1 MRKVKLFLLMI
12 TLVFFVNFNIFAE
25 NKIEEVSGANSADVG
40 ESLDEKSNKHENDL
54 SKKSSPSDLD
64 ENNQNKSVDS
74 KTKET
79 DNSEINQAISNEN
92 SEANDLENNSK
103 NNESSP
109 LEYRLLNQ
117 VSAPLKEEGAKQG
130 DEDNNSSATEKNK
143 APNSSENS
151 SNTEAKDQVDAKT
164 NEELKKLQEKINS
177 AKDEQEKK
185 KIQNEY
191 NKKLFEEIEKSAS
204 DKFNKEV
211 LYRFKDKTKTKEF
224 YEIQEQYEIL
234 KKKSKD
240 GKLTIDELEKFNKK
254 VGSFYVPRKLD
265 DDEKTV
271 QEELNES
278 LDVPRLREGATKDAQ
293 DKLDAYNNAKKALSE
308 ALDTDKDRQ
317 KNKEELQ
324 KLLDDFKNAQQ
335 ALKDGIAKGDILPA
349 YTDGSPKVRV
359 VPIDGSGKLGTEIK
373 GDKDDIYYIPEDTN
387 LNLLIS
393 VNKDAEPKE
402 FTFKIRA
409 IEKGAMLP
417 KVSAKNLA
425 FLNGEPVAL
434 IENKDGSYSF
444 TVDSKN
450 INFGIAQ
457 LRFNIPGFQGD
468 FHKGFDLEMDMGKN
482 NVVTKKFRLTKKGYE
497 VAANLSGPGIDSD
510 KDPKAIP
517 EIDGGKND
525 KDVINEETAKAYDFF
540 TYLKNSNTYIDDV
553 IVNSPN
559 GKSLPLSSVDIRI
572 KVPKSK
578 DEFAK
583 MIHKS
588 GLKYDDLGN
597 GEYRLKL
604 DGKVFGENLVK
615 KDGKLYLKDNEGNP
629 TKEVTS
635 AQLQD
640 VILEGLGKKVY
651 VDKNKKS
658 YDLIVT
664 ESYLSTD
671 KNFKVQGTD
680 LYKNSNGKYDK
691 IGTFT
696 DGKLLV
702 KENIGGKETEITYIL
717 KDNKL
722 ISYTKIYDVYKG
734 NVVNVDDEANSDL
747 TGTVNG
753 KQVTIKTEV
762 TDDEGNK
769 TIETSYGGTIV
780 ENAIFD
786 KKGKIFTEKG
796 YDGTV
801 GETLID
807 SNGKI
812 SNVQYDA
819 EKLKE
824 VKDSNGKLLYKYV
837 EVDGKIYRLVS
848 NPVFKDGKDGHI
860 VDGLEY
866 KGGLSLVDK
875 FGKKMKVK
883 VSENN
888 GTYTFTKLDK
898 DGKATGKEVSSDGK
912 KIIVSARDEQIL
924 VDIKNQVIDKTG
936 KKIIG
941 NKYYYDGKKFWEA
954 DEKNIKGNKFFENL
968 EEFVLD
974 KISTYSYK
982 DGDKNVEIEKFD
994 TKPIYKGSTNL
1005 SDYFEV
1011 AGKVYLKKSQYNGDY
1026 YVSCDE
1032 KSSDEILSVSKIVKI
1047 VQTLRKDGK
1056 DIEKITEQ
1064 TDIFSAV
1071 ENAKFSL
1078 KFPGFLTGKNIVYN
1092 VHADVKASYLAPKLS
1107 KEDEWEEKSI
1117 FTSED
1122 DETKKIDK
1130 FFTLRKDTEVSSSK
1144 AFKNGPFDDSSKPDF
1159 NFFNIFYRDLTD
1171 RDRDKLITDL
1181 LQTKAEEDAKAEN
1194 STGNKEENKKLTDEE
1209 KKAQKERKA
1218 KLELLEKLQSE
1229 LGRLYDG
1236 ASFVGIK
1243 GSNGKI
1249 ASFEIQ
1255 RKGKKVE
1262 IDRSLLWEIG
1272 FSNDGGSAFPENKD
1286 TQIIIEDHNMD
1297 NRLVYDEIIL
1307 NDTKKKLDE
1316 YKTSYEKEN
1325 KEAKK
1330 AYDYAKEA
1338 YEKAKKA
1345 YDESSTEETKTA
1357 FENAKKAFEQK
1368 EKDFEDA
1375 KSVLKDYNDQYLS
1388 IDQIKDIRLGVNP
1401 NYVEGRFVPLGENFK
1416 LTGDEIL
1423 TELGDNEE
1431 ATIKK
1436 DGFDITI
1443 TRDKKK
1449 GQIRIKVMNAF
1460 YKKNNS
1466 YNKESKDNNY
1476 RFYSPAQKAYQD
1488 KMKDVISELD
1498 NLKSDDTTKFQSSFE
1513 NVVKKLHSESSYCF
1527 GVLKKKFKD
1536 LMDGVDKITD
1546 PTDKANKLN
1555 EIKKTLKK
1563 EIKKLNISYLDSKKG
1578 TYNNDDM
1585 RFNAIRIELKPNTTI
1600 GGAMN
1605 PQKTKKLGISSVII
1619 PELDIPYTDEFGNPL
1634 TNKNM
1639 YVKEEMEKIFKDGI
1653 NQGQDP
1659 KKYSKADLN
1668 DEEKFR
1674 EIMAEAYRR
1683 VNEKI
1688 DSTDEQEK
1696 IKVEDLVTVEE
1707 GNENKFAWEK
1717 YTVVKGSELL
1727 YRDLA
1732 FNGEES
1738 IKDINNLP
1746 INPWYIGEGKNAK
1759 KVSEKLTGD
1768 LNKTDT
1774 FKILQDKEIDLAAY
1788 YMSEKGYDRN
1798 KYANAASY
1806 KLDMADKKPGIFGTE
1821 SDWKKKVCYPGI
1833 GHCIEMAGKDIL
1845 PGQDKEE
1852 NIFGQ
1857 IGKQKSSF
1865 ELSYS
1870 PTTEKPD
1877 SEKPKVD
1884 KKSDTDSV
1892 DISDEKDKKVEFTI
1906 DVTVDKMTKDQKKIS
1921 EALMPEKSEKDM
1933 SDEEKAK
1940 AKAEKEAKEIEDKN
1954 YNEEGY
1960 YQYKNSLII
1969 DILPDIF
1976 KLKVADKDAS
1986 ELQFIAYREKLMA
1999 NGANKV
2005 FKDEKTFTAWK
2016 SKVKYFYTDDLI
2028 GELEKLSKSSDKEDM
2043 AKYEV
2048 LKKAIADVKASGK
2061 IKDGQKVQA
2070 VLAWL
2075 PDFEAPHGSENQFT
2089 FVLKNVYIDKK
2100 NYKDFSDGVIGTN
2113 YTNHAGFGD
2122 KARFYFA
2129 SKTVNINKGPDGN
2142 VNKYLQLLD
2151 KDGKVIDS
2159 ETAQGWFK
2167 GSAKL
2172 KFGDKFNYRIEY
2184 FKSSNIVHLTGEAN
2198 DKINIGIED
2207 ILAQVE
2213 DKGLRPVLN
2222 GFVTSDLQGFEVIY
2236 KIKKGENITEY
2247 TEEELKKAIEE
2258 NKAKL
2263 SEVTGLVLKSG
2274 RFGFPDNSKK
2284 NFYIPMMI
2292 PELDA
2297 RIENGNVVYIGRD
2310 GEKHDLGPA
2319 KDFFNLKDLTD
2330 KDKDLIAENKVN
2342 KSNTVS
2348 IYLEKNRFIKL
2359 FKEFFDA
2366 NGEEIK
2372 KDRPQ
2377 MKFEIYQIE
2386 TDENGKEV
2394 KRVKLL
2400 DKNGNAV
2407 ELTVNENNNFT
2418 DMVSNLPIFKKFV
2431 SVDKDGKVSEKII
2444 SYKYEIKEINSNGYD
2459 VEYKIIESG
2468 KDELGFV
2475 FKVKNT
2481 LKPEK
2486 PPENPPENPPGNPP
2500 GNPPENP
2507 PENPPDNPPEEPN
2520 TPPEVPEKPLV
2531 SEEKPD
2537 TNDLFNKTSDYN
2549 NPNTIPKTGVE
2560 DNLLFVGLSGVL
2572 LILLMIFKKRYYQE

>member
-25 NKIEEVSGANSADVG
+25 NKIEEVSGANSADVS
-40 ESLDEKSNKHENDL
+40 ESLDENSDKHENDL
-54 SKKSSPSDLD
+54 STKSSPSDLD
-64 ENNQNKSVDS
+64 ENNQNKSADS

-79 DNSEINQAISNEN
+79 DNSEINQASANEN

-109 LEYRLLNQ
+109 LENRLLNQ
-117 VSAPLKEEGAKQG
+117 VSAPLKEEGAKPG
-130 DEDNNSSATEKNK
+130 DEDKNSSETEKNK
-143 APNSSENS
+143 APNSSKNS

-164 NEELKKLQEKINS
+164 NEELKKLQEKIDS

-293 DKLDAYNNAKKALSE
+293 DKLEAYNNAKKALLE

-317 KNKEELQ
+317 KSKEELQ
-324 KLLDDFKNAQQ
+324 KLLDDFKKAQQ
-335 ALKDGIAKGDILPA
+335 DLKDGIANGDILPA
-349 YTDGSPKVRV
+349 YTYGSPEVRV

-393 VNKDAEPKE
+393 VNKDDDPKE
-402 FTFKIRA
+402 FTFKIKA
-409 IEKGAMLP
+409 IEKGAILP

-425 FLNGEPVAL
+425 FLNGEPVDL

-444 TVDSKN
+444 TVDSNN

-468 FHKGFDLEMDMGKN
+468 FHKGFDLEMDMGNK

-497 VAANLSGPGIDSD
+497 DAANLSGPGIDSD
-510 KDPKAIP
+510 KNPKAIP
-517 EIDGGKND
+517 EIDGGKTD
-525 KDVINEETAKAYDFF
+525 KGVINEDTDKVYDFF
-540 TYLKNSNTYIDDV
+540 TYLKKSNTYIDDV

-559 GKSLPLSSVDIRI
+559 GKSLPLSSVDITI

-578 DEFAK
+578 NEFAK

-604 DGKVFGENLVK
+604 DAKVFGENLVE
-615 KDGKLYLKDNEGNP
+615 KDGELYLKGNEGDP
-629 TKEVTS
+629 TKALTS

-658 YDLIVT
+658 HDLIVT

-680 LYKNSNGKYDK
+680 LYKKNSENGYDK

-702 KENIGGKETEITYIL
+702 NEKDNSGNETEITYIL
-717 KDNKL
+717 KGNKL

-734 NVVNVDDEANSDL
+734 NVVNVDDKADSDL

-762 TDDEGNK
+762 TDDEGK
-769 TIETSYGGTIV
+769 KIIEISYGGTIV
-780 ENAIFD
+780 EDAIFD

-796 YDGTV
+796 YKGILGEVAIGPDGKEAD
-801 GETLID
+801 GLIFTPE
-807 SNGKI
+807 SINEE
-812 SNVQYDA
+812 N
-819 EKLKE
+819 
-824 VKDSNGKLLYKYV
+824 NTV
-837 EVDGKIYRLVS
+837 EVLGKIYRIVK
-848 NPVFKDGKDGHI
+848 NPVFKDGYI

-875 FGKKMKVK
+875 FGKIMKVE
-883 VSENN
+883 VSEKN

-898 DGKATGKEVSSDGK
+898 EGKATDKKVSSDGK
-912 KIIVSARDEQIL
+912 KIIVSDKEEQIV
-924 VDIKNQVIDKTG
+924 VDSKNQVIDNAG
-936 KKIIG
+936 QKIIG
-941 NKYYYDGKKFWEA
+941 NKYYYDGKKFVKA

-968 EEFVLD
+968 KEFVLD
-974 KISTYSYK
+974 KISSYSYK
-982 DGDKNVEIEKFD
+982 DGDKNVEIKDFD
-994 TKPIYKGSTNL
+994 KKTVYQGSLKPE
-1005 SDYFEV
+1005 DYF
-1011 AGKVYLKKSQYNGDY
+1011 KVDEKIYLKKAHDNGDY
-1026 YVSCDE
+1026 YVSCDA
-1032 KSSDEILSVSKIVKI
+1032 KSSDEILSVNKIVKI
-1047 VQTLRKDGK
+1047 VQTLKKDGQ
-1056 DIEKITEQ
+1056 DIEKITDQ

-1117 FTSED
+1117 FTSEKD
-1122 DETKKIDK
+1122 GIKKIDK
-1130 FFTLRKDTEVSSSK
+1130 FFTLKNEKVSNTTF
-1144 AFKNGPFDDSSKPDF
+1144 FKNAPSELLNKPDI

-1181 LQTKAEEDAKAEN
+1181 LQIKAEEDAKAEKAKEN
-1194 STGNKEENKKLTDEE
+1194 TGNTGNTEGNNKLSDEE
-1209 KKAQKERKA
+1209 KKAQKETKA
-1218 KLELLEKLQSE
+1218 KLELLEKLQKE

-1236 ASFVGIK
+1236 ASFVGIE
-1243 GSNGKI
+1243 GSDGKI
-1249 ASFEIQ
+1249 SSFEIQ
-1255 RKGKKVE
+1255 RNGKKVE

-1272 FSNDGGSAFPENKD
+1272 FNNHEGTLFPENKD
-1286 TQIIIEDHNMD
+1286 AEIIIEDHNMD

-1307 NDTKKKLDE
+1307 NDTKEKWDGYKKA
-1316 YKTSYEKEN
+1316 YE
-1325 KEAKK
+1325 EAKK
-1330 AYDYAKEA
+1330 VYDA
-1338 YEKAKKA
+1338 AKKA
-1345 YDESSTEETKTA
+1345 DEKSSNDKT
-1357 FENAKKAFEQK
+1357 KKAL
-1368 EKDFEDA
+1368 EDA
-1375 KSVLKDYNDQYLS
+1375 EKALEKVKFQGNDQYFS
-1388 IDQIKDIRLGVNP
+1388 IDQIKDIRFGVNP

-1423 TELGDNEE
+1423 SALSNEDE
-1431 ATIKK
+1431 SKEIKDENGNTLVTYISKDGKKYIKK
-1436 DGFDITI
+1436 GEITFEI

-1488 KMKDVISELD
+1488 KMKDVISKLD
-1498 NLKSDDTTKFQSSFE
+1498 NLNSKDTTKFKSSFE

-1527 GVLKKKFKD
+1527 GVLKKKFSE
-1536 LMDGVDKITD
+1536 LMDGVDKITN

-1555 EIKKTLKK
+1555 EIKKTLKE
-1563 EIKKLNISYLDSKKG
+1563 EIEKLNIGYLDSKKES
-1578 TYNNDDM
+1578 YKNDDM

-1653 NQGQDP
+1653 NQGQGKDP

-1674 EIMAEAYRR
+1674 EIMAEAYKR

-1688 DSTDEQEK
+1688 DFKDENKK
-1696 IKVEDLVTVEE
+1696 IKVKDLVKVDDTKKFEE
-1707 GNENKFAWEK
+1707 GK
-1717 YTVVKGSELL
+1717 YTVAKGKDLE

-1759 KVSEKLTGD
+1759 KVSEKLTDD
-1768 LNKTDT
+1768 LKKTDT
-1774 FKILQDKEIDLAAY
+1774 FKNLQDKEIDLAAY

-1845 PGQDKEE
+1845 PGQDGQE
-1852 NIFGQ
+1852 NKFGLEGQ
-1857 IGKQKSSF
+1857 AKQEF

-1870 PTTEKPD
+1870 PTTDKPD
-1877 SEKPKVD
+1877 SENPKVD
-1884 KKSDTDSV
+1884 KKSDPDSV
-1892 DISDEKDKKVEFTI
+1892 DISGEEDKKVDFTI
-1906 DVTVDKMTKDQKKIS
+1906 DVTVDKMTKEQKDIS
-1921 EALMPEKSEKDM
+1921 EALKPKKSEEDM
-1933 SDEEKAK
+1933 SEEEKAK

-1954 YNEEGY
+1954 YNSDGY

-1986 ELQFIAYREKLMA
+1986 EIQFNADREKLMA

-2005 FKDEKTFTAWK
+2005 FKDENTFTAWK
-2016 SKVKYFYTDDLI
+2016 AKVKYFYTDDLM
-2028 GELEKLSKSSDKEDM
+2028 GELEKLSKSSDENDKV
-2043 AKYEV
+2043 KYEV
-2048 LKKAIADVKASGK
+2048 LKKAIADGKASGK

-2129 SKTVNINKGPDGN
+2129 SKTVNIHEGPSGN

-2159 ETAQGWFK
+2159 ETADGWFK

-2172 KFGDKFNYRIEY
+2172 EFGDKFNYRIEY
-2184 FKSSNIVHLTGEAN
+2184 RKNSGIVNLPGQAN
-2198 DKINIGIED
+2198 YKINIGIED
-2207 ILAQVE
+2207 ILAQVK

-2222 GFVTSDLQGFEVIY
+2222 GFVTSDLEGFEVIY
-2236 KIKKGENITEY
+2236 KIKKGEKTTEY
-2247 TEEELKKAIEE
+2247 TEEELKKAIKE

-2274 RFGFPDNSKK
+2274 RLGFPDNSTK

-2297 RIENGNVVYIGRD
+2297 KIENGNVVYIGRD

-2330 KDKDLIAENKVN
+2330 KDKDLIAENKVD

-2431 SVDKDGKVSEKII
+2431 SVDEKGKVSEKII

-2459 VEYKIIESG
+2459 VEYKIIDSG

-2481 LKPEK
+2481 LKPE
-2486 PPENPPENPPGNPP
+2486 
-2500 GNPPENP
+2500 NP
-2507 PENPPDNPPEEPN
+2507 PENPPDNPPENPPEEPN

-2537 TNDLFNKTSDYN
+2537 TNDLINKTSDYN

>member
-25 NKIEEVSGANSADVG
+25 NKIEEVSGANSADVS
-40 ESLDEKSNKHENDL
+40 ESLDENSDKHENDL
-54 SKKSSPSDLD
+54 STKSSPSDLD
-64 ENNQNKSVDS
+64 ENNQNKSADS

-79 DNSEINQAISNEN
+79 DNSEINQASANEN

-109 LEYRLLNQ
+109 LENRLLNQ
-117 VSAPLKEEGAKQG
+117 VSAPLKEEGAKPG
-130 DEDNNSSATEKNK
+130 DEDKNSSETEKNK
-143 APNSSENS
+143 APNSSKNS

-164 NEELKKLQEKINS
+164 NEELKKLQEKIDS

-293 DKLDAYNNAKKALSE
+293 DKLEAYNNAKKALLE

-317 KNKEELQ
+317 KSKEELQ
-324 KLLDDFKNAQQ
+324 KLLDDFKKAQQ

-349 YTDGSPKVRV
+349 YTYVSPEVRV

-393 VNKDAEPKE
+393 VNKDDEPKE
-402 FTFKIRA
+402 FTFKIKA
-409 IEKGAMLP
+409 IEKGAILP

-434 IENKDGSYSF
+434 IENEDGSYSF
-444 TVDSKN
+444 TVDSNN

-468 FHKGFDLEMDMGKN
+468 FHKGFDLEMDMGNK

-497 VAANLSGPGIDSD
+497 DAANLSGPGIDSD
-510 KDPKAIP
+510 KNPKAIP
-517 EIDGGKND
+517 EIDGGKTD
-525 KDVINEETAKAYDFF
+525 KGVINEDTDKVYDFF
-540 TYLKNSNTYIDDV
+540 TYLKKSNTYIDDV

-559 GKSLPLSSVDIRI
+559 GKSLPLSSVDITI

-578 DEFAK
+578 NEFAK

-604 DGKVFGENLVK
+604 DAKVFGENLVE

-629 TKEVTS
+629 TKELTP

-651 VDKNKKS
+651 VDKNKES
-658 YDLIVT
+658 HDLIVT

-671 KNFKVQGTD
+671 KNFKVQGSD
-680 LYKNSNGKYDK
+680 LYKKNSNGKYDK

-702 KENIGGKETEITYIL
+702 NEKDNSGNETEITYIL
-717 KDNKL
+717 KGNKL

-753 KQVTIKTEV
+753 KQVTIKIKV
-762 TDDEGNK
+762 TDDKGNK
-769 TIETSYGGTIV
+769 TTETSYGGTIV
-780 ENAIFD
+780 EDAIFD

-796 YDGTV
+796 YKGILGEVAIGPDGKEAD
-801 GETLID
+801 GLIFTPE
-807 SNGKI
+807 SIN
-812 SNVQYDA
+812 
-819 EKLKE
+819 KE
-824 VKDSNGKLLYKYV
+824 NNTV
-837 EVDGKIYRLVS
+837 EVLGKIYRIVK
-848 NPVFKDGKDGHI
+848 NPVFKDGYI

-936 KKIIG
+936 KEIIG
-941 NKYYYDGKKFWEA
+941 NKYYYDGKKFAKA

-968 EEFVLD
+968 KEFVLD
-974 KISTYSYK
+974 KISSYSYK
-982 DGDKNVEIEKFD
+982 DGDKNVEIKDFD
-994 TKPIYKGSTNL
+994 KKTVYQGSLKPE
-1005 SDYFEV
+1005 DYF
-1011 AGKVYLKKSQYNGDY
+1011 KVDEKIYLKKAQYNGDY
-1026 YVSCDE
+1026 YVSCDA
-1032 KSSDEILSVSKIVKI
+1032 KSSDEILSVNKIGKI
-1047 VQTLRKDGK
+1047 VQTLRKDNT
-1056 DIEKITEQ
+1056 DIQKITDE
-1064 TDIFSAV
+1064 TDIFTAV
-1071 ENAKFSL
+1071 QNAKFGL

-1107 KEDEWEEKSI
+1107 TENEWEEKSI
-1117 FTSED
+1117 FTSEKD
-1122 DETKKIDK
+1122 GIKKIDK
-1130 FFTLRKDTEVSSSK
+1130 FFTLKNEKVSNTTF
-1144 AFKNGPFDDSSKPDF
+1144 FKNAPSELLKKPDI

-1181 LQTKAEEDAKAEN
+1181 LQIKAEEDAKAEN
-1194 STGNKEENKKLTDEE
+1194 STEDKEENKELSDAE
-1209 KKAQKERKA
+1209 KKAQKETKA
-1218 KLELLEKLQSE
+1218 KLELLEKLQKE

-1236 ASFVGIK
+1236 ASFVAIK
-1243 GSNGKI
+1243 NAKSEITG
-1249 ASFEIQ
+1249 FEIQ

-1272 FSNDGGSAFPENKD
+1272 FNNHEGTLFPENKD
-1286 TQIIIEDHNMD
+1286 AEIIIEDHNMD

-1307 NDTKKKLDE
+1307 NDTKEKWDGYKKA
-1316 YKTSYEKEN
+1316 YE
-1325 KEAKK
+1325 EAKK
-1330 AYDYAKEA
+1330 VYDA
-1338 YEKAKKA
+1338 AKKA
-1345 YDESSTEETKTA
+1345 DEKSSNDKT
-1357 FENAKKAFEQK
+1357 KKAL
-1368 EKDFEDA
+1368 EDA
-1375 KSVLKDYNDQYLS
+1375 EKALEKVKFQGNDQYFS

-1401 NYVEGRFVPLGENFK
+1401 NYVEGRFVPLGKNFK

-1423 TELGDNEE
+1423 SALSNEDE
-1431 ATIKK
+1431 SKEIKDENGNTLVTYISKDGKKYIKK
-1436 DGFDITI
+1436 GEITFEI

-1449 GQIRIKVMNAF
+1449 GQIRIKVKEAF
-1460 YKKNNS
+1460 YKRNNS
-1466 YNKESKDNNY
+1466 YNKDDKENNY

-1498 NLKSDDTTKFQSSFE
+1498 NLNSKDTTKFKSSFE

-1527 GVLKKKFKD
+1527 GVLKKKFSE
-1536 LMDGVDKITD
+1536 LMDEVDKITD
-1546 PTDKANKLN
+1546 STEKTNKLD
-1555 EIKKTLKK
+1555 EIKKTLNE
-1563 EIKKLNISYLDSKKG
+1563 EIKKLNIGYLDSKKG
-1578 TYNNDDM
+1578 SSYKNDDM

-1639 YVKEEMEKIFKDGI
+1639 YVKEEMEKIFKYGI
-1653 NQGQDP
+1653 NQGQGKDP

-1674 EIMAEAYRR
+1674 EIMAEAYKR

-1688 DSTDEQEK
+1688 DFKDENKK
-1696 IKVEDLVTVEE
+1696 IKVKDLVKVDDTKKFEE
-1707 GNENKFAWEK
+1707 GK
-1717 YTVVKGSELL
+1717 YTVAKGKDLE

-1759 KVSEKLTGD
+1759 KVSGKLTDD
-1768 LNKTDT
+1768 LKKTDT
-1774 FKILQDKEIDLAAY
+1774 FKNLQDKEIDLAAY

-1798 KYANAASY
+1798 KYSNSASF
-1806 KLDMADKKPGIFGTE
+1806 KLDMADQKPGIFGTE

-1845 PGQDKEE
+1845 PGQDEEE
-1852 NIFGQ
+1852 NKLGQ

-1870 PTTEKPD
+1870 PTTDKPD
-1877 SEKPKVD
+1877 SENPKVD
-1884 KKSDTDSV
+1884 KKSDPDSV
-1892 DISDEKDKKVEFTI
+1892 DISDEEDKKVDFTI
-1906 DVTVDKMTKDQKKIS
+1906 DVTVDKMTKEQKDIS
-1921 EALMPEKSEKDM
+1921 EALKPDKAEKDVNKM
-1933 SDEEKAK
+1933 SEAEKAK
-1940 AKAEKEAKEIEDKN
+1940 AKAEEEAKEIEDNN
-1954 YNEEGY
+1954 YNSDGY

-1976 KLKVADKDAS
+1976 KLKENAS
-1986 ELQFIAYREKLMA
+1986 ELQFNADRKKLMA
-1999 NGANKV
+1999 NGANKA
-2005 FKDEKTFTAWK
+2005 FADDKEFDAWK
-2016 SKVKYFYTDDLI
+2016 AKVKYFYTEDLM
-2028 GELEKLSKSSDKEDM
+2028 GELEKLSKSADEKDK

-2048 LKKAIADVKASGK
+2048 LKKAIADGKASGK

-2129 SKTVNINKGPDGN
+2129 SKTVNIHEGPSGN

-2172 KFGDKFNYRIEY
+2172 EFGDKFNYRIEY
-2184 FKSSNIVHLTGEAN
+2184 RKNSGIVNLPGQAN
-2198 DKINIGIED
+2198 YKINIEIED
-2207 ILAQVE
+2207 ILAQVK

-2222 GFVTSDLQGFEVIY
+2222 GFVTSDLEGFEVIY
-2236 KIKKGENITEY
+2236 KIKKGGETTEY
-2247 TEEELKKAIEE
+2247 NEEKLKKAIEE

-2274 RFGFPDNSKK
+2274 ILGFPDNSTR

-2297 RIENGNVVYIGRD
+2297 KIENGNVVYIGRD

-2319 KDFFNLKDLTD
+2319 EKFFNLKDLTD

-2431 SVDKDGKVSEKII
+2431 SVDEKGEVFEKII
-2444 SYKYEIKEINSNGYD
+2444 CYKYEIKEINSNGYD
-2459 VEYKIIESG
+2459 VEYKIIDSG
-2468 KDELGFV
+2468 KDELGFI

-2486 PPENPPENPPGNPP
+2486 PPEKPPENPPGNPP
-2500 GNPPENP
+2500 GNPPDNP
-2507 PENPPDNPPEEPN
+2507 PENPPEEPN

>member
-40 ESLDEKSNKHENDL
+40 ESLDENSNKQENDL

-64 ENNQNKSVDS
+64 ENNQNKSEDS
-74 KTKET
+74 KEKES
-79 DNSEINQAISNEN
+79 DNSEINQAIASEN

-117 VSAPLKEEGAKQG
+117 VSVPLKEEGAKQG
-130 DEDNNSSATEKNK
+130 EENKNSSGTEKNK
-143 APNSSENS
+143 APNSSENL
-151 SNTEAKDQVDAKT
+151 SNTETKDQVDAKS
-164 NEELKKLQEKINS
+164 NEELNKLQEKIDS

-240 GKLTIDELEKFNKK
+240 GKLTIEEVEKFNKK
-254 VGSFYVPRKLD
+254 VGSFDVPRKLD

-278 LDVPRLREGATKDAQ
+278 LDVPGLRNGATKDAQ
-293 DKLDAYNNAKKALSE
+293 DKLAAYNNAKKALLE

-317 KNKEELQ
+317 KSKEELQ
-324 KLLDDFKNAQQ
+324 KLLDDFKKAQQ
-335 ALKDGIAKGDILPA
+335 DLKDGIEKGDILPA
-349 YTDGSPKVRV
+349 YTNGIPKVRV

-373 GDKDDIYYIPEDTN
+373 CDKDDIYYIPEDTN

-393 VNKDAEPKE
+393 VNKDDDPKE
-402 FTFKIRA
+402 FTFKIKA
-409 IEKGAMLP
+409 IEKGAILP

-434 IENKDGSYSF
+434 IENEDGSYSF
-444 TVDSKN
+444 TVDSNN

-468 FHKGFDLEMDMGKN
+468 FHKGFDLEMDMGNK

-497 VAANLSGPGIDSD
+497 DAANLSGPGIDSD
-510 KDPKAIP
+510 KNPKAIP
-517 EIDGGKND
+517 EIDGGKTD
-525 KDVINEETAKAYDFF
+525 KGVINEDTDKVYDFF
-540 TYLKNSNTYIDDV
+540 TYLKKSNTYIDDV

-559 GKSLPLSSVDIRI
+559 GKSLPLSSVDITI

-578 DEFAK
+578 KEFAK

-604 DGKVFGENLVK
+604 DAKVFGENLVK
-615 KDGKLYLKDNEGNP
+615 QGDKLYLKGNDGKP
-629 TKEVTS
+629 TKELTP

-651 VDKNKKS
+651 IDENKKPHN
-658 YDLIVT
+658 LIVT

-671 KNFKVQGTD
+671 KNFKVQGSD
-680 LYKNSNGKYDK
+680 LYKKNSENGYDK

-702 KENIGGKETEITYIL
+702 KEKDNSGNETEITYIL
-717 KDNKL
+717 KGNKL

-734 NVVNVDDEANSDL
+734 NVVNVDDKADSDL

-762 TDDEGNK
+762 TDEGK
-769 TIETSYGGTIV
+769 KIIEISYGGTIV
-780 ENAIFD
+780 EDAIFD

-796 YDGTV
+796 YKGILGEVAIGPDGKEAD
-801 GETLID
+801 GLIFTPE
-807 SNGKI
+807 SINEE
-812 SNVQYDA
+812 N
-819 EKLKE
+819 
-824 VKDSNGKLLYKYV
+824 NTV
-837 EVDGKIYRLVS
+837 EVLGKIYRIVK
-848 NPVFKDGKDGHI
+848 NPVFKDGYI

-875 FGKKMKVK
+875 FGKIMKVE
-883 VSENN
+883 VSEKN

-898 DGKATGKEVSSDGK
+898 EGKATDKKVSSDGK
-912 KIIVSARDEQIL
+912 KIIVSDKEEQIV
-924 VDIKNQVIDKTG
+924 VDSKNQVIDNAG
-936 KKIIG
+936 QKIIG
-941 NKYYYDGKKFWEA
+941 NKYYYDGKKFVKA

-968 EEFVLD
+968 KEFVLD
-974 KISTYSYK
+974 KISSYSYK
-982 DGDKNVEIEKFD
+982 DGDKNVEIKDFD
-994 TKPIYKGSTNL
+994 KKTVYQGSLKPE
-1005 SDYFEV
+1005 DYF
-1011 AGKVYLKKSQYNGDY
+1011 KVDEKIYLKKAHDNGDY
-1026 YVSCDE
+1026 YVSCDA
-1032 KSSDEILSVSKIVKI
+1032 KSSDEILSVNKIVKI
-1047 VQTLRKDGK
+1047 VQTLKKDGQ
-1056 DIEKITEQ
+1056 DIEKITDQ

-1117 FTSED
+1117 FTSEKD
-1122 DETKKIDK
+1122 GIKKIDK
-1130 FFTLRKDTEVSSSK
+1130 FFTLKNEKVSNTTF
-1144 AFKNGPFDDSSKPDF
+1144 FKNAPSELLNKPDI

-1181 LQTKAEEDAKAEN
+1181 LQIKAEEDAKAEKAKEN
-1194 STGNKEENKKLTDEE
+1194 TGNTGNTEGNNKLSDEE
-1209 KKAQKERKA
+1209 KKAQKETKA
-1218 KLELLEKLQSE
+1218 KLELLEKLQKE

-1236 ASFVGIK
+1236 ASFVGIE
-1243 GSNGKI
+1243 GSDGKI
-1249 ASFEIQ
+1249 SSFEIQ
-1255 RKGKKVE
+1255 RNGKKVE

-1272 FSNDGGSAFPENKD
+1272 FNNHEGTLFPENKD
-1286 TQIIIEDHNMD
+1286 AEIIIEDHNMD

-1307 NDTKKKLDE
+1307 NDTKEKWDGYKKA
-1316 YKTSYEKEN
+1316 YE
-1325 KEAKK
+1325 EAKK
-1330 AYDYAKEA
+1330 VYDA
-1338 YEKAKKA
+1338 AKKA
-1345 YDESSTEETKTA
+1345 DEKSSNDKT
-1357 FENAKKAFEQK
+1357 KKAL
-1368 EKDFEDA
+1368 EDA
-1375 KSVLKDYNDQYLS
+1375 EKALEKVKFQGNDQYFS

-1423 TELGDNEE
+1423 SALSNEDKSKE
-1431 ATIKK
+1431 IKDENGNTLVTYISKDGKKYIKK
-1436 DGFDITI
+1436 GEITFEI

-1449 GQIRIKVMNAF
+1449 GQIRIKVMKAF
-1460 YKKNNS
+1460 YKHNDS
-1466 YNKESKDNNY
+1466 YKKGSTDNNY

-1488 KMKDVISELD
+1488 KMKDVISKLD
-1498 NLKSDDTTKFQSSFE
+1498 KLNSADTTEFQSSFE

-1527 GVLKKKFKD
+1527 GVLKEKFKD
-1536 LMDGVDKITD
+1536 LMAEVDKITD
-1546 PTDKANKLN
+1546 STDKANKLN
-1555 EIKKTLKK
+1555 EIKETLKK
-1563 EIKKLNISYLDSKKG
+1563 EINKLNIGYLDSKKG
-1578 TYNNDDM
+1578 SSYKNDDM
-1585 RFNAIRIELKPNTTI
+1585 RFNAIRIELKPNTTL

-1605 PQKTKKLGISSVII
+1605 PQKTMKLGISSVII
-1619 PELDIPYTDEFGNPL
+1619 PEIDIPYTDEFGNPL

-1639 YVKEEMEKIFKDGI
+1639 YVKEEMEKIFKYGI
-1653 NQGQDP
+1653 SQGQDKKP
-1659 KKYSKADLN
+1659 KEYSKDDLDN
-1668 DEEKFR
+1668 EEKFR
-1674 EIMAEAYRR
+1674 EIMAEAYSK

-1688 DSTDEQEK
+1688 DSKYEQEK
-1696 IKVEDLVTVEE
+1696 IKVKDLVIVDDTKKFEE
-1707 GNENKFAWEK
+1707 GK
-1717 YTVVKGSELL
+1717 YTVVKGKDLK

-1746 INPWYIGEGKNAK
+1746 INPWYIGEGKKAK
-1759 KVSEKLTGD
+1759 EVSLKLTVK
-1768 LNKTDT
+1768 LQETDA
-1774 FKILQDKEIDLAAY
+1774 FKNLQDKEIDLAAY

-1845 PGQDKEE
+1845 PGQDGQE
-1852 NIFGQ
+1852 NKFGLEGQ
-1857 IGKQKSSF
+1857 AKQEF

-1870 PTTEKPD
+1870 PTTDKPD
-1877 SEKPKVD
+1877 SENPKVD
-1884 KKSDTDSV
+1884 KKSDKESV
-1892 DISDEKDKKVEFTI
+1892 DISDKEDKKVDFTI
-1906 DVTVDKMTKDQKKIS
+1906 DVTVDKMTKEQKDIS
-1921 EALMPEKSEKDM
+1921 EALKPDKAEKDVNKM
-1933 SDEEKAK
+1933 SEAEKAK
-1940 AKAEKEAKEIEDKN
+1940 AKAEEEAKEIEDNN
-1954 YNEEGY
+1954 YNSDGY

-1976 KLKVADKDAS
+1976 KLKENAS
-1986 ELQFIAYREKLMA
+1986 ELQFNADRKKLMA
-1999 NGANKV
+1999 NGANKA
-2005 FKDEKTFTAWK
+2005 FADDKEFDAWK
-2016 SKVKYFYTDDLI
+2016 AKVKYFYTEDLM
-2028 GELEKLSKSSDKEDM
+2028 GELEKLSKSADEKDK

-2048 LKKAIADVKASGK
+2048 LKKAIADGKASGK

-2129 SKTVNINKGPDGN
+2129 SKTVNIHEGPSGN

-2172 KFGDKFNYRIEY
+2172 EFGDKFNYRIEY
-2184 FKSSNIVHLTGEAN
+2184 RKNSGIVNLPGQAN
-2198 DKINIGIED
+2198 YKINIEIED
-2207 ILAQVE
+2207 ILAQVK

-2236 KIKKGENITEY
+2236 KIKKGGETTKYN
-2247 TEEELKKAIEE
+2247 EEKLKKAIKE

-2274 RFGFPDNSKK
+2274 SLGFPDNSTR

-2297 RIENGNVVYIGRD
+2297 KIENGNVVYIGRD

-2431 SVDKDGKVSEKII
+2431 SVDEKGKVFEKII

-2459 VEYKIIESG
+2459 VEYKIIDSG

-2486 PPENPPENPPGNPP
+2486 PPEKPPENPPGNPP

-2507 PENPPDNPPEEPN
+2507 PDNPPENPPEEPN

>member
-1 MRKVKLFLLMI
+1 M
-12 TLVFFVNFNIFAE
+12 
-25 NKIEEVSGANSADVG
+25 
-40 ESLDEKSNKHENDL
+40 
-54 SKKSSPSDLD
+54 
-64 ENNQNKSVDS
+64 
-74 KTKET
+74 
-79 DNSEINQAISNEN
+79 
-92 SEANDLENNSK
+92 
-103 NNESSP
+103 
-109 LEYRLLNQ
+109 
-117 VSAPLKEEGAKQG
+117 
-130 DEDNNSSATEKNK
+130 
-143 APNSSENS
+143 
-151 SNTEAKDQVDAKT
+151 
-164 NEELKKLQEKINS
+164 
-177 AKDEQEKK
+177 
-185 KIQNEY
+185 
-191 NKKLFEEIEKSAS
+191 
-204 DKFNKEV
+204 
-211 LYRFKDKTKTKEF
+211 
-224 YEIQEQYEIL
+224 
-234 KKKSKD
+234 
-240 GKLTIDELEKFNKK
+240 
-254 VGSFYVPRKLD
+254 
-265 DDEKTV
+265 
-271 QEELNES
+271 
-278 LDVPRLREGATKDAQ
+278 DVPGLRDGATKDAQ
-293 DKLDAYNNAKKALSE
+293 DKLEAYNNAKKALLE

-349 YTDGSPKVRV
+349 YTNGSPKVRV
-359 VPIDGSGKLGTEIK
+359 VPIDGSGKLGTEIEV
-373 GDKDDIYYIPEDTN
+373 DKDDIYYIPEDTN

-393 VNKDAEPKE
+393 VNKDDEPKK
-402 FTFKIRA
+402 FTFKIKA

-425 FLNGEPVAL
+425 FLNGEPVDL

-444 TVDSKN
+444 TVDSKK

-468 FHKGFDLEMDMGKN
+468 FHKGFDLEMNMGQN

-497 VAANLSGPGIDSD
+497 DAANLSGPGIDSD

-525 KDVINEETAKAYDFF
+525 KGVINEETAKAYDFF

-559 GKSLPLSSVDIRI
+559 GKSLPLSSVDITI

-578 DEFAK
+578 NEFAK

-604 DGKVFGENLVK
+604 DAKVFGENLVE
-615 KDGKLYLKDNEGNP
+615 KDGELYLKGNEGDP
-629 TKEVTS
+629 TKALTS

-640 VILEGLGKKVY
+640 VILENAGKKVY
-651 VDKNKKS
+651 IDENKNPH
-658 YDLIVT
+658 DLIVT
-664 ESYLSTD
+664 ESYLSKD
-671 KNFKVQGTD
+671 NSFKVQGSD
-680 LYKNSNGKYDK
+680 LYKKNSNGKYDK

-717 KDNKL
+717 KGNKL

-734 NVVNVDDEANSDL
+734 NVVNVDDEADSDL

-762 TDDEGNK
+762 TDDKGN
-769 TIETSYGGTIV
+769 TTTETSYGGTIV
-780 ENAIFD
+780 KDAIFD

-796 YDGTV
+796 YKGILGEVAIGPDGKEAD
-801 GETLID
+801 GLIFTPE
-807 SNGKI
+807 SINEE
-812 SNVQYDA
+812 N
-819 EKLKE
+819 
-824 VKDSNGKLLYKYV
+824 NTV
-837 EVDGKIYRLVS
+837 EVLGKIYRIVK
-848 NPVFKDGKDGHI
+848 NPVFKDGYI

-875 FGKKMKVK
+875 FGKIMKVE
-883 VSENN
+883 VSEKN

-898 DGKATGKEVSSDGK
+898 EGKATDKKVSSDGD
-912 KIIVSARDEQIL
+912 KIIVSDKEEQIV
-924 VDIKNQVIDKTG
+924 VDSKNQVIDNAG
-936 KKIIG
+936 QKIIG
-941 NKYYYDGKKFWEA
+941 NKYYYDGKKFVKA

-968 EEFVLD
+968 KEFVLD
-974 KISTYSYK
+974 KISSYSYK
-982 DGDKNVEIEKFD
+982 DGDKNVEIKDFD
-994 TKPIYKGSTNL
+994 TKPIYKGSTNPF
-1005 SDYFEV
+1005 DYFKV
-1011 AGKVYLKKSQYNGDY
+1011 DGKVYLKKSQYNGDY
-1026 YVSCDE
+1026 YVSCDA
-1032 KSSDEILSVSKIVKI
+1032 KSSDKILSVSKIVKI
-1047 VQTLRKDGK
+1047 VQTLRKDGQ

-1107 KEDEWEEKSI
+1107 TENEWEEKSI
-1117 FTSED
+1117 FTSEKD
-1122 DETKKIDK
+1122 GIKKIDK
-1130 FFTLRKDTEVSSSK
+1130 FFTLKNEKVSNTTF
-1144 AFKNGPFDDSSKPDF
+1144 FKNAPSELLKKPDI

-1181 LQTKAEEDAKAEN
+1181 LQIKAEEDAKAEN
-1194 STGNKEENKKLTDEE
+1194 STEDKEENKELSDAE
-1209 KKAQKERKA
+1209 KKAQKETKA
-1218 KLELLEKLQSE
+1218 KLELLEKLQKE

-1236 ASFVGIK
+1236 ASFVAIK
-1243 GSNGKI
+1243 NAKGEITG
-1249 ASFEIQ
+1249 FEIQ

-1286 TQIIIEDHNMD
+1286 TQIVIEDHNMD

-1316 YKTSYEKEN
+1316 YKTSYEKDN

-1330 AYDYAKEA
+1330 AYDDAKEA

-1345 YDESSTEETKTA
+1345 YNESLTEDTKTA

-1416 LTGDEIL
+1416 ITGDEIL
-1423 TELGDNEE
+1423 TALKEKEP
-1431 ATIKK
+1431 TIEKE
-1436 DGFDITI
+1436 GFKITI

-1466 YNKESKDNNY
+1466 YDKKSNDNNY

-1488 KMKDVISELD
+1488 KVKGVISKLD
-1498 NLKSDDTTKFQSSFE
+1498 NLNSENSEKFQDSFE

-1527 GVLKKKFKD
+1527 GVLKEKFTE
-1536 LMDGVDKITD
+1536 LMGEVDKITD
-1546 PTDKANKLN
+1546 STKKTNKLN
-1555 EIKKTLKK
+1555 EIKETLKK
-1563 EIKKLNISYLDSKKG
+1563 EIKMLNIGYLDSKKG
-1578 TYNNDDM
+1578 SYKNDDM
-1585 RFNAIRIELKPNTTI
+1585 RFNAIRIELKPNTTL

-1619 PELDIPYTDEFGNPL
+1619 PELDVPYTDEFGNPL

-1717 YTVVKGSELL
+1717 YTVAKGSDLE

-1746 INPWYIGEGKNAK
+1746 INPWFIGEGDNAK
-1759 KVSEKLTGD
+1759 EVSKKLTGD
-1768 LNKTDT
+1768 LQNSDT
-1774 FKILQDKEIDLAAY
+1774 YKNLQNKEIDLAAY

-1845 PGQDKEE
+1845 PGQDEEE
-1852 NIFGQ
+1852 NKFGLEGQ
-1857 IGKQKSSF
+1857 AKQEF

-1870 PTTEKPD
+1870 PTTDKPD
-1877 SEKPKVD
+1877 SENPKVD
-1884 KKSDTDSV
+1884 KKSDPDSV
-1892 DISDEKDKKVEFTI
+1892 DISGEEDKKVDFTI
-1906 DVTVDKMTKDQKKIS
+1906 DVTVDKMTKEQKDIS
-1921 EALMPEKSEKDM
+1921 EALKPEKSEEDM
-1933 SDEEKAK
+1933 SEEEKAK

-1954 YNEEGY
+1954 YNSDGY

-1986 ELQFIAYREKLMA
+1986 ELQFNADRKKLMA
-1999 NGANKV
+1999 NGANKA
-2005 FKDEKTFTAWK
+2005 FADDKEFDAWK
-2016 SKVKYFYTDDLI
+2016 AKVKYFYTEDLM
-2028 GELEKLSKSSDKEDM
+2028 GELEKLSKSADEKDK

-2048 LKKAIADVKASGK
+2048 LKKAIADGKASGK

-2129 SKTVNINKGPDGN
+2129 SKTVNIHEGPSGN

-2159 ETAQGWFK
+2159 ETADGWFK

-2172 KFGDKFNYRIEY
+2172 EFGDKFNYRIEY
-2184 FKSSNIVHLTGEAN
+2184 RKNSGIVNLPGQAN
-2198 DKINIGIED
+2198 YKINIGIED
-2207 ILAQVE
+2207 ILAQVK

-2222 GFVTSDLQGFEVIY
+2222 GFVTSDLEGFEVIY
-2236 KIKKGENITEY
+2236 KIKKGEKTTEY
-2247 TEEELKKAIEE
+2247 TEEELKKAIKE

-2274 RFGFPDNSKK
+2274 RLGFPDNSTK

-2297 RIENGNVVYIGRD
+2297 KIENGNVVYIGRD

-2431 SVDKDGKVSEKII
+2431 SVDKDGKVFEKII

-2459 VEYKIIESG
+2459 VEYKIIDSG

-2486 PPENPPENPPGNPP
+2486 PPEKPPENPPGNPP

-2507 PENPPDNPPEEPN
+2507 PDNPPENPPEEPN

>member
-25 NKIEEVSGANSADVG
+25 NKIEEVSGANSADVS
-40 ESLDEKSNKHENDL
+40 ESLDENSDKHENDL
-54 SKKSSPSDLD
+54 STKSSPSDLD

-117 VSAPLKEEGAKQG
+117 VSAPLKEEGAKPG
-130 DEDNNSSATEKNK
+130 DEDKNSSETEKNK

-240 GKLTIDELEKFNKK
+240 GKLTKEEVEKFNKK
-254 VGSFYVPRKLD
+254 VGSFDVPRKLD
-265 DDEKTV
+265 DDEETV
-271 QEELNES
+271 QEELNKS
-278 LDVPRLREGATKDAQ
+278 LDVPGLRDGATKDAQ
-293 DKLDAYNNAKKALSE
+293 DKLYAYNKAKKALLE

-335 ALKDGIAKGDILPA
+335 ALKDGIAKGVILPA

-359 VPIDGSGKLGTEIK
+359 VPIDGSGKLGTEIEV
-373 GDKDDIYYIPEDTN
+373 DKDDIYYIPEDTN

-393 VNKDAEPKE
+393 VNKDDKPKK
-402 FTFKIRA
+402 FTFKIKA

-425 FLNGEPVAL
+425 FLNGEPVDL
-434 IENKDGSYSF
+434 IENEDGSYSF
-444 TVDSKN
+444 TVDSNN

-468 FHKGFDLEMDMGKN
+468 FHKGFDLEMDMGNK

-497 VAANLSGPGIDSD
+497 DAANLSGPGIDSD
-510 KDPKAIP
+510 KNPKAIP
-517 EIDGGKND
+517 EIDGGKTD
-525 KDVINEETAKAYDFF
+525 KGVINEDTDKVYDFF
-540 TYLKNSNTYIDDV
+540 TYLKKSNTYIDDV

-559 GKSLPLSSVDIRI
+559 GKSLPLSSVDITI

-578 DEFAK
+578 NEFAK

-604 DGKVFGENLVK
+604 DAKVFGENLVE
-615 KDGKLYLKDNEGNP
+615 KDGELYLKGNEGDP
-629 TKEVTS
+629 TKALTS

-640 VILEGLGKKVY
+640 VILENAGKKVY
-651 VDKNKKS
+651 IDENKNPH
-658 YDLIVT
+658 DLIVT

-671 KNFKVQGTD
+671 NNFKVQGTD
-680 LYKNSNGKYDK
+680 LYKKKSENEYEK

-702 KENIGGKETEITYIL
+702 KEKDKEGNETEITYIL

-734 NVVNVDDEANSDL
+734 NVVNDGNKANSDL

-762 TDDEGNK
+762 TDDQGNI
-769 TIETSYGGTIV
+769 TTETSYGGTIV

-786 KKGKIFTEKG
+786 KKGKIFTEKD
-796 YDGTV
+796 YEGTA

-807 SNGKI
+807 SNGNKAD
-812 SNVQYDA
+812 VQYEA
-819 EKLKE
+819 KNLKE

-837 EVDGKIYRLVS
+837 EVEGKIYRLVS
-848 NPVFKDGKDGHI
+848 NLVFKDGYI

-866 KGGLSLVDK
+866 KTGLSLVDK
-875 FGKKMKVK
+875 FGKIMKVE
-883 VSENN
+883 VSEKN

-898 DGKATGKEVSSDGK
+898 EGKATDKKVSSDGN
-912 KIIVSARDEQIL
+912 KIIVSDKEEQIV
-924 VDIKNQVIDKTG
+924 VDSKNQVIDNAG
-936 KKIIG
+936 QKIIG
-941 NKYYYDGKKFWEA
+941 NKYYYDGKKFVKA

-968 EEFVLD
+968 KEFVLD
-974 KISTYSYK
+974 KISSYSYK
-982 DGDKNVEIEKFD
+982 DGDKNVEIKDFD
-994 TKPIYKGSTNL
+994 KKTVYQGSLKPE
-1005 SDYFEV
+1005 DYF
-1011 AGKVYLKKSQYNGDY
+1011 KVDEKIYLKKAQYNGDY
-1026 YVSCDE
+1026 YVSCDA
-1032 KSSDEILSVSKIVKI
+1032 KSSDEILSVNKIGKI
-1047 VQTLRKDGK
+1047 VQTLRKDNT
-1056 DIEKITEQ
+1056 DIQKITDE
-1064 TDIFSAV
+1064 TDIFTAV
-1071 ENAKFSL
+1071 QNAKFGL

-1107 KEDEWEEKSI
+1107 TENEWEEKSI
-1117 FTSED
+1117 FTSEKD
-1122 DETKKIDK
+1122 GIKKIDK
-1130 FFTLRKDTEVSSSK
+1130 FFTLKNEKVSNTTF
-1144 AFKNGPFDDSSKPDF
+1144 FKNAPSELLKKPDI

-1181 LQTKAEEDAKAEN
+1181 LQIKAEEDDKAEN
-1194 STGNKEENKKLTDEE
+1194 STEDKEENKELSDAE
-1209 KKAQKERKA
+1209 KKAQKETKA
-1218 KLELLEKLQSE
+1218 KLELLEKLQKE

-1236 ASFVGIK
+1236 ASFVGIE
-1243 GSNGKI
+1243 GSDGEI
-1249 ASFEIQ
+1249 TGFEIQ

-1272 FSNDGGSAFPENKD
+1272 FNNHEGTLFPENKD
-1286 TQIIIEDHNMD
+1286 AEIIIEDHNMD

-1307 NDTKKKLDE
+1307 NDTKEKWDGYKKA
-1316 YKTSYEKEN
+1316 YE
-1325 KEAKK
+1325 EAKK
-1330 AYDYAKEA
+1330 VYDA
-1338 YEKAKKA
+1338 AKKA
-1345 YDESSTEETKTA
+1345 DEKSSNDKT
-1357 FENAKKAFEQK
+1357 KKAL
-1368 EKDFEDA
+1368 EDA
-1375 KSVLKDYNDQYLS
+1375 EKALEKVKFQGNDQYFS
-1388 IDQIKDIRLGVNP
+1388 IDQIKDIRFGVNP
-1401 NYVEGRFVPLGENFK
+1401 NYVEGRFVPLGDNFK
-1416 LTGDEIL
+1416 LTGEEIL
-1423 TELGDNEE
+1423 KKLGDNEK
-1431 ATIKK
+1431 ATINK

-1443 TRDKKK
+1443 IRDKKK
-1449 GQIRIKVMNAF
+1449 GQIRIKVMDAF
-1460 YKKNNS
+1460 YKKNYS
-1466 YNKESKDNNY
+1466 YNKDSEDNNY

-1498 NLKSDDTTKFQSSFE
+1498 KLNSENRKEFQDSFE

-1527 GVLKKKFKD
+1527 GVLKKKFSE
-1536 LMDGVDKITD
+1536 LMYRVDKITD
-1546 PTDKANKLN
+1546 STKKTNKLN
-1555 EIKKTLKK
+1555 EIKETLKK
-1563 EIKKLNISYLDSKKG
+1563 EIKMLNIGYLDSKKG
-1578 TYNNDDM
+1578 SSYKNDDM

-1659 KKYSKADLN
+1659 KKYSKDDLN

-1688 DSTDEQEK
+1688 DSKDENKK
-1696 IKVEDLVTVEE
+1696 IEVKYLVTVKK
-1707 GNENKFAWEK
+1707 GNEKKYAWEK
-1717 YTVVKGSELL
+1717 YTVAKGKDLE

-1759 KVSEKLTGD
+1759 KVSEKLTGKLKD
-1768 LNKTDT
+1768 SDAYKT
-1774 FKILQDKEIDLAAY
+1774 LENKEIDLAAY

-1845 PGQDKEE
+1845 PGQDGQE
-1852 NIFGQ
+1852 NKFGLEGQ
-1857 IGKQKSSF
+1857 AKQEF

-1870 PTTEKPD
+1870 PTTDKPD
-1877 SEKPKVD
+1877 SENPKVD
-1884 KKSDTDSV
+1884 KKSDPDSV
-1892 DISDEKDKKVEFTI
+1892 DISGEEDKKVDFTI
-1906 DVTVDKMTKDQKKIS
+1906 DVTVDKMTKEQKDIS
-1921 EALMPEKSEKDM
+1921 EALKPEKSEEDM
-1933 SDEEKAK
+1933 SEEEKAK

-1954 YNEEGY
+1954 YNSDGY

-1986 ELQFIAYREKLMA
+1986 EIQFNADREKLMA

-2005 FKDEKTFTAWK
+2005 FKDENTFTAWK
-2016 SKVKYFYTDDLI
+2016 AKVKYFYTDDLM
-2028 GELEKLSKSSDKEDM
+2028 GELEKLSKSSDENDKV
-2043 AKYEV
+2043 KYEV
-2048 LKKAIADVKASGK
+2048 LKKAIADGKASGK

-2129 SKTVNINKGPDGN
+2129 SKTVNIHEGPSGN

-2159 ETAQGWFK
+2159 ETADGWFK

-2172 KFGDKFNYRIEY
+2172 EFGDKFNYRIEY
-2184 FKSSNIVHLTGEAN
+2184 RKNSGIVNLPGQAN
-2198 DKINIGIED
+2198 YKINIGIED
-2207 ILAQVE
+2207 ILAQVK

-2222 GFVTSDLQGFEVIY
+2222 GFVTSDLEGFEVIY
-2236 KIKKGENITEY
+2236 KIKKGEKTTEY
-2247 TEEELKKAIEE
+2247 TEEELKKAIKE

-2274 RFGFPDNSKK
+2274 RLGFPDNSTK

-2297 RIENGNVVYIGRD
+2297 KIENGNVVYIGRD

-2330 KDKDLIAENKVN
+2330 KDKDLIAENKVD

-2431 SVDKDGKVSEKII
+2431 SVDEKGKVSEKII

-2459 VEYKIIESG
+2459 VEYKIIDSG

-2500 GNPPENP
+2500 GNP

>member
-25 NKIEEVSGANSADVG
+25 NKIEEVSGANSADVS
-40 ESLDEKSNKHENDL
+40 ESLDENSDKYENDL
-54 SKKSSPSDLD
+54 STKSSPSDLD
-64 ENNQNKSVDS
+64 ENNQNKSADS

-79 DNSEINQAISNEN
+79 GNSEINQAISNEN

-130 DEDNNSSATEKNK
+130 DEDKNSSETEKNK

-254 VGSFYVPRKLD
+254 VGSFDVPRKLD

-278 LDVPRLREGATKDAQ
+278 LDVPGLRKGATKDAQ
-293 DKLDAYNNAKKALSE
+293 DKLEAYNKAKKALLE

-317 KNKEELQ
+317 KSKEELQ
-324 KLLDDFKNAQQ
+324 KLLDDFKKAQQ

-349 YTDGSPKVRV
+349 YTDVIPKVRV

-393 VNKDAEPKE
+393 VNKDDKPKE

-425 FLNGEPVAL
+425 FLNGEPVDL

-468 FHKGFDLEMDMGKN
+468 FHKGFDLEMDMGQN

-497 VAANLSGPGIDSD
+497 DAANLSGPGSDSD

-525 KDVINEETAKAYDFF
+525 KGVINEETAKAYDFF

-578 DEFAK
+578 NEFAK

-604 DGKVFGENLVK
+604 DAKVFGKNLVK
-615 KDGKLYLKDNEGNP
+615 QGDKLYLKGNDGKL
-629 TKEVTS
+629 TKELTP

-658 YDLIVT
+658 HDLIVT

-671 KNFKVQGTD
+671 KNFKVQGSD
-680 LYKNSNGKYDK
+680 LYKKNSNGKYDK

-702 KENIGGKETEITYIL
+702 NGGKETEITYIL
-717 KDNKL
+717 KGNKL

-734 NVVNVDDEANSDL
+734 NVVNVGDKADSDL

-762 TDDEGNK
+762 TDDKGN
-769 TIETSYGGTIV
+769 TTTETSYGGTIV
-780 ENAIFD
+780 KDAIFD

-796 YDGTV
+796 YKGILGEVAIGPDGKEAD
-801 GETLID
+801 GLIFTPE
-807 SNGKI
+807 SIN
-812 SNVQYDA
+812 
-819 EKLKE
+819 KE
-824 VKDSNGKLLYKYV
+824 NNTV
-837 EVDGKIYRLVS
+837 EVLGKIYRIVK
-848 NPVFKDGKDGHI
+848 NPVFKDGYI

-866 KGGLSLVDK
+866 KKGLSLVDK

-898 DGKATGKEVSSDGK
+898 DGKTTDKKVSSDGK

-936 KKIIG
+936 KEIIG
-941 NKYYYDGKKFWEA
+941 NKYYYDGKKFAKA

-968 EEFVLD
+968 KEFVLD
-974 KISTYSYK
+974 KISSYSYK
-982 DGDKNVEIEKFD
+982 DGDNNVEIENFD
-994 TKPIYKGSTNL
+994 TKPIYKGSTDT

-1032 KSSDEILSVSKIVKI
+1032 KSSDEILSVNKIVKI

-1117 FTSED
+1117 FTSEN

-1130 FFTLRKDTEVSSSK
+1130 FFTLRKDTEVSSST
-1144 AFKNGPFDDSSKPDF
+1144 AFKNGPFDDSTKPDF

-1181 LQTKAEEDAKAEN
+1181 LQTKAKEDAKAEN

-1218 KLELLEKLQSE
+1218 KLELLEKLQNE
-1229 LGRLYDG
+1229 LKRLYDG

-1243 GSNGKI
+1243 GSDGKI

-1255 RKGKKVE
+1255 RNGKKVE

-1272 FSNDGGSAFPENKD
+1272 FSNDGGSTFPENKD
-1286 TQIIIEDHNMD
+1286 TQIVIEDHNMD

-1330 AYDYAKEA
+1330 AYDDAKEA

-1423 TELGDNEE
+1423 NALGEKE
-1431 ATIKK
+1431 KATIKK
-1436 DGFDITI
+1436 EGFDITI

-1498 NLKSDDTTKFQSSFE
+1498 NLNSKDTTKFKSSFE

-1527 GVLKKKFKD
+1527 GVLKKKFSE
-1536 LMDGVDKITD
+1536 LMDGVDKITN

-1555 EIKKTLKK
+1555 EIKKTLKE
-1563 EIKKLNISYLDSKKG
+1563 EIKKLNIGYLDSKKES
-1578 TYNNDDM
+1578 YKNDDM

-1605 PQKTKKLGISSVII
+1605 PQKTMKLGISSVII

-1639 YVKEEMEKIFKDGI
+1639 YVKEEMEKIFKDVI
-1653 NQGQDP
+1653 NQGQGKES

-1674 EIMAEAYRR
+1674 EIMTEAYKR

-1688 DSTDEQEK
+1688 DPKDKDKK
-1696 IKVEDLVTVEE
+1696 IEVKDLVTVKKV
-1707 GNENKFAWEK
+1707 NENKYAWEK
-1717 YTVVKGSELL
+1717 YTVAKGKDLE

-1759 KVSEKLTGD
+1759 KVSGKLTDD
-1768 LNKTDT
+1768 LKKTDT
-1774 FKILQDKEIDLAAY
+1774 FKNLQDKEIDLAAY

-1798 KYANAASY
+1798 KYSNSASF
-1806 KLDMADKKPGIFGTE
+1806 KSDMADQKPGIFGTE

-1857 IGKQKSSF
+1857 IKPQKSSF

-1877 SEKPKVD
+1877 SENPKVD
-1884 KKSDTDSV
+1884 KKSDTDSL
-1892 DISDEKDKKVEFTI
+1892 DISDKEDKKVDFTI
-1906 DVTVDKMTKDQKKIS
+1906 SVTVDKMTMDQKKIA
-1921 EALMPEKSEKDM
+1921 EALMPEKAQKAEKDM

-1940 AKAEKEAKEIEDKN
+1940 AKAEEEAKGIEDNN

-1976 KLKVADKDAS
+1976 KLKGADKDAS

-1999 NGANKV
+1999 NGANKK
-2005 FKDEKTFTAWK
+2005 FADKNTFNIWK

-2048 LKKAIADVKASGK
+2048 LKKAIADGKASGK

-2075 PDFEAPHGSENQFT
+2075 PDFEAPHGSENQFR

-2167 GSAKL
+2167 GNAKL

-2207 ILAQVE
+2207 ILAQVK

-2236 KIKKGENITEY
+2236 KIKKGEKITEY

-2274 RFGFPDNSKK
+2274 RLGFPDNSTR

-2297 RIENGNVVYIGRD
+2297 KIENGNVVYIGRD

-2431 SVDKDGKVSEKII
+2431 SVDEKGKVFEKII

-2459 VEYKIIESG
+2459 VEYKIIDSG

-2486 PPENPPENPPGNPP
+2486 PPEKPPENPPGNPP
-2500 GNPPENP
+2500 DNPPGNPPDNP
-2507 PENPPDNPPEEPN
+2507 PENPPEEPN

-2572 LILLMIFKKRYYQE
+2572 LILLMIFKKR

>member
-25 NKIEEVSGANSADVG
+25 NKIEEVSGANSADVS
-40 ESLDEKSNKHENDL
+40 ESLDENSDKHENDL
-54 SKKSSPSDLD
+54 STKSSPSDLD
-64 ENNQNKSVDS
+64 ENNKNKSADS

-79 DNSEINQAISNEN
+79 CNSEINQAISNEN
-92 SEANDLENNSK
+92 SMTDDLENNSK

-117 VSAPLKEEGAKQG
+117 VSAPLKEEGAKPG
-130 DEDNNSSATEKNK
+130 DEDKNSSETEKNK

-254 VGSFYVPRKLD
+254 VGSFDVPRKLD
-265 DDEKTV
+265 DDEETV
-271 QEELNES
+271 QEELNKS
-278 LDVPRLREGATKDAQ
+278 LDVPRLRYGATKDAQ
-293 DKLDAYNNAKKALSE
+293 DKLGAYNNAKKALLE

-317 KNKEELQ
+317 KSKEELQ
-324 KLLDDFKNAQQ
+324 KLLDDFKKAQQ
-335 ALKDGIAKGDILPA
+335 DLKDGIANGDILPA
-349 YTDGSPKVRV
+349 YTYGSPEVRV

-393 VNKDAEPKE
+393 VNKDDEPKE

-434 IENKDGSYSF
+434 IENEDGSYSF
-444 TVDSKN
+444 TVDSNN

-468 FHKGFDLEMDMGKN
+468 FHKGFDLEMDMGNK

-497 VAANLSGPGIDSD
+497 DAANLSGPGIDSD
-510 KDPKAIP
+510 KNPKAIP
-517 EIDGGKND
+517 EIDGGKTD
-525 KDVINEETAKAYDFF
+525 KGVINEDTDKVYDFF
-540 TYLKNSNTYIDDV
+540 TYLKKSNTYIDDV

-559 GKSLPLSSVDIRI
+559 GKSLPLSSVDITI

-578 DEFAK
+578 NEFAK

-604 DGKVFGENLVK
+604 DAKVFGENLVE
-615 KDGKLYLKDNEGNP
+615 KDGELYLKGNEGDP
-629 TKEVTS
+629 TKALTS

-640 VILEGLGKKVY
+640 VILENAGKKVY
-651 VDKNKKS
+651 IDENKNPH
-658 YDLIVT
+658 DLIVT

-680 LYKNSNGKYDK
+680 LYKKNSENGYDK

-702 KENIGGKETEITYIL
+702 KEKDKEGKETEITYIL

-734 NVVNVDDEANSDL
+734 NVVNVYDKANSDL

-762 TDDEGNK
+762 TDGEGNK

-807 SNGKI
+807 SNGKKAD
-812 SNVQYDA
+812 VQYEA
-819 EKLKE
+819 KNLKE

-848 NPVFKDGKDGHI
+848 NPVFKDGKDGYI

-875 FGKKMKVK
+875 FGKIIKVK
-883 VSENN
+883 VSKNN

-898 DGKATGKEVSSDGK
+898 DGNPTDKKVSSDGK

-936 KKIIG
+936 KEIIG
-941 NKYYYDGKKFWEA
+941 NKYYYDGKKFAKA

-968 EEFVLD
+968 KEFVLD

-994 TKPIYKGSTNL
+994 TKPIYKGSTNP

-1032 KSSDEILSVSKIVKI
+1032 KSADEILSVNKIVKI

-1107 KEDEWEEKSI
+1107 TVNEWEEKSI

-1144 AFKNGPFDDSSKPDF
+1144 AFKNAPSELLKKPDI

-1194 STGNKEENKKLTDEE
+1194 STGNKEENKKLPDEE

-1229 LGRLYDG
+1229 LGRLYNG

-1243 GSNGKI
+1243 DSDGKI

-1255 RKGKKVE
+1255 RNGKKVE

-1272 FSNDGGSAFPENKD
+1272 FTNDGGSTFPENKD

-1316 YKTSYEKEN
+1316 YKTSYEKDN

-1330 AYDYAKEA
+1330 AYDDAKEA

-1345 YDESSTEETKTA
+1345 YNESLTEDTKKA
-1357 FENAKKAFEQK
+1357 LEDAKKAFEQK

-1401 NYVEGRFVPLGENFK
+1401 NYVKGRFVPLGENFK

-1423 TELGDNEE
+1423 SALSNEDKSKE
-1431 ATIKK
+1431 IKDENGNTLVTYISKDGKKYIKK
-1436 DGFDITI
+1436 GEITFEI
-1443 TRDKKK
+1443 TRDRKK
-1449 GQIRIKVMNAF
+1449 GQIRIKVMKAF
-1460 YKKNNS
+1460 YKHNDS
-1466 YNKESKDNNY
+1466 YKKGSTDNNY

-1488 KMKDVISELD
+1488 KVNQVISELD
-1498 NLKSDDTTKFQSSFE
+1498 NLNSKNRDKFQKSFE
-1513 NVVKKLHSESSYCF
+1513 NVVKKLHVESSNCF
-1527 GVLKKKFKD
+1527 GVLKKKFTE
-1536 LMDGVDKITD
+1536 LMDEVDKITN
-1546 PTDKANKLN
+1546 PADKANKLN
-1555 EIKKTLKK
+1555 EIKKILTK
-1563 EIKKLNISYLDSKKG
+1563 EIKNLDIAYLDSKKG
-1578 TYNNDDM
+1578 SYKNDDM
-1585 RFNAIRIELKPNTTI
+1585 RFNAIRIELKPNTTF

-1605 PQKTKKLGISSVII
+1605 PQKTKKIGISSVII
-1619 PELDIPYTDEFGNPL
+1619 PELDIPYTDEFGDPL

-1639 YVKEEMEKIFKDGI
+1639 YVKEEMEKIFNDGI
-1653 NQGQDP
+1653 SQDQGKEP
-1659 KKYSKADLN
+1659 KKYSKDDLN

-1674 EIMAEAYRR
+1674 EIMA
-1683 VNEKI
+1683 
-1688 DSTDEQEK
+1688 
-1696 IKVEDLVTVEE
+1696 
-1707 GNENKFAWEK
+1707 
-1717 YTVVKGSELL
+1717 
-1727 YRDLA
+1727 
-1732 FNGEES
+1732 
-1738 IKDINNLP
+1738 
-1746 INPWYIGEGKNAK
+1746 
-1759 KVSEKLTGD
+1759 
-1768 LNKTDT
+1768 
-1774 FKILQDKEIDLAAY
+1774 
-1788 YMSEKGYDRN
+1788 
-1798 KYANAASY
+1798 
-1806 KLDMADKKPGIFGTE
+1806 KPT
-1821 SDWKKKVCYPGI
+1821 
-1833 GHCIEMAGKDIL
+1833 
-1845 PGQDKEE
+1845 
-1852 NIFGQ
+1852 
-1857 IGKQKSSF
+1857 
-1865 ELSYS
+1865 
-1870 PTTEKPD
+1870 
-1877 SEKPKVD
+1877 
-1884 KKSDTDSV
+1884 
-1892 DISDEKDKKVEFTI
+1892 
-1906 DVTVDKMTKDQKKIS
+1906 
-1921 EALMPEKSEKDM
+1921 
-1933 SDEEKAK
+1933 
-1940 AKAEKEAKEIEDKN
+1940 
-1954 YNEEGY
+1954 
-1960 YQYKNSLII
+1960 
-1969 DILPDIF
+1969 
-1976 KLKVADKDAS
+1976 
-1986 ELQFIAYREKLMA
+1986 
-1999 NGANKV
+1999 
-2005 FKDEKTFTAWK
+2005 
-2016 SKVKYFYTDDLI
+2016 
-2028 GELEKLSKSSDKEDM
+2028 
-2043 AKYEV
+2043 
-2048 LKKAIADVKASGK
+2048 
-2061 IKDGQKVQA
+2061 
-2070 VLAWL
+2070 
-2075 PDFEAPHGSENQFT
+2075 
-2089 FVLKNVYIDKK
+2089 
-2100 NYKDFSDGVIGTN
+2100 
-2113 YTNHAGFGD
+2113 
-2122 KARFYFA
+2122 
-2129 SKTVNINKGPDGN
+2129 
-2142 VNKYLQLLD
+2142 
-2151 KDGKVIDS
+2151 
-2159 ETAQGWFK
+2159 
-2167 GSAKL
+2167 
-2172 KFGDKFNYRIEY
+2172 
-2184 FKSSNIVHLTGEAN
+2184 
-2198 DKINIGIED
+2198 
-2207 ILAQVE
+2207 
-2213 DKGLRPVLN
+2213 
-2222 GFVTSDLQGFEVIY
+2222 
-2236 KIKKGENITEY
+2236 
-2247 TEEELKKAIEE
+2247 
-2258 NKAKL
+2258 
-2263 SEVTGLVLKSG
+2263 
-2274 RFGFPDNSKK
+2274 
-2284 NFYIPMMI
+2284 
-2292 PELDA
+2292 
-2297 RIENGNVVYIGRD
+2297 
-2310 GEKHDLGPA
+2310 
-2319 KDFFNLKDLTD
+2319 
-2330 KDKDLIAENKVN
+2330 
-2342 KSNTVS
+2342 
-2348 IYLEKNRFIKL
+2348 
-2359 FKEFFDA
+2359 
-2366 NGEEIK
+2366 
-2372 KDRPQ
+2372 
-2377 MKFEIYQIE
+2377 
-2386 TDENGKEV
+2386 
-2394 KRVKLL
+2394 
-2400 DKNGNAV
+2400 V
-2407 ELTVNENNNFT
+2407 ELTKR
-2418 DMVSNLPIFKKFV
+2418 SILKL
-2431 SVDKDGKVSEKII
+2431 KI
-2444 SYKYEIKEINSNGYD
+2444 KRLK
-2459 VEYKIIESG
+2459 
-2468 KDELGFV
+2468 L
-2475 FKVKNT
+2475 NT
-2481 LKPEK
+2481 L
-2486 PPENPPENPPGNPP
+2486 
-2500 GNPPENP
+2500 
-2507 PENPPDNPPEEPN
+2507 
-2520 TPPEVPEKPLV
+2520 
-2531 SEEKPD
+2531 
-2537 TNDLFNKTSDYN
+2537 
-2549 NPNTIPKTGVE
+2549 
-2560 DNLLFVGLSGVL
+2560 
-2572 LILLMIFKKRYYQE
+2572 